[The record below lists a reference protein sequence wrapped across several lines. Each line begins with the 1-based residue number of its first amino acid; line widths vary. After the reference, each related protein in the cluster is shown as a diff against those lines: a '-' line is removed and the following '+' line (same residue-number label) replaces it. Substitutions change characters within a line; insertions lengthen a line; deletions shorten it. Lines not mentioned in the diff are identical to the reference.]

1 MGSFRPI
8 RVEVT
13 SNDLD
18 QRSRVPISQ
27 LHFLPATNLHLICL
41 ERTMSELK
49 PLLLGSMFAPLVV
62 SAAPAQVTI
71 DVSKITC
78 DQYVLDKVTD
88 FRTITAWLHGFY
100 SGRRNDVQE
109 LERIADK
116 VEEYCRSHRDMALMQ
131 AVETTLG
138 GGDRAV
144 GSKK

>member
-49 PLLLGSMFAPLVV
+49 PFCLGQCLHYSLSLPL
-62 SAAPAQVTI
+62 Q
-71 DVSKITC
+71 
-78 DQYVLDKVTD
+78 
-88 FRTITAWLHGFY
+88 
-100 SGRRNDVQE
+100 RR
-109 LERIADK
+109 
-116 VEEYCRSHRDMALMQ
+116 
-131 AVETTLG
+131 
-138 GGDRAV
+138 
-144 GSKK
+144 